1 MCTCLKRLG
10 LQVIIMAWLGLA
22 PIVWV
27 MQTTFLLNALGAGYY
42 VAATGALVFSW
53 GAGYKALPW
62 DLIPDW
68 IPIIGELDD
77 ALFGNVFMLIGL
89 LVGALG
95 VFLAN
100 AGDDPAAMAKDL

>member
-1 MCTCLKRLG
+1 MNRDGLLFLRFVAKQTNLPILK
-10 LQVIIMAWLGLA
+10 
-22 PIVWV
+22 
-27 MQTTFLLNALGAGYY
+27 
-42 VAATGALVFSW
+42 
-53 GAGYKALPW
+53 